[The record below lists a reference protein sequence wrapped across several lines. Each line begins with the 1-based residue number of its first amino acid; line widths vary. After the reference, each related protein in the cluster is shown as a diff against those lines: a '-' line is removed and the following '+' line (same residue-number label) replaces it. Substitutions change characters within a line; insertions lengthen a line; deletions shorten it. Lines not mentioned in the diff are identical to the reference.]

1 MLMSVGCI
9 LLLSSLT
16 GVVVDTK
23 DIKRTV
29 TLMDHFLRLVDRTGM
44 RQLQDTYS
52 YNWNSLLPF
61 IEPILSPECV
71 CCRDIL
77 DLRKLFYF
85 SLTLELPRDWIN
97 QVVRNEDILEYL
109 TCLQWYAL
117 DDNDTSSYKECFPL
131 LSAIEQIEVPRLST
145 IVRAKLAVVSP
156 LGYRN
161 AQQPLKD
168 IVHQLMKT

>member
-1 MLMSVGCI
+1 MLMAVGRI
-9 LLLSSLT
+9 LLLCSLT
-16 GVVVDTK
+16 GVVVDTE
-23 DIKRTV
+23 DIKKTV
-29 TLMDHFLRLVDRTGM
+29 TLMNHFLRLVDRTGM
-44 RQLQDTYS
+44 KQVEDTYG

-61 IEPILSPECV
+61 IEPILSPEQHV
-71 CCRDIL
+71 SCRDIL
-77 DLRKLFYF
+77 NLKKLFYF
-85 SLTLELPRDWIN
+85 SLTLELSRNWIH

-117 DDNDTSSYKECFPL
+117 DDNDSSSFFPL
-131 LSAIEQIEVPRLST
+131 LSTIEQVEVPRLST

-168 IVHQLMKT
+168 IVQQLIKK

>member
-1 MLMSVGCI
+1 MLMAVGRI
-9 LLLSSLT
+9 LLLCSLT
-16 GVVVDTK
+16 GVVVDTE

-29 TLMDHFLRLVDRTGM
+29 ELMNLFLKLVDRTDM

-61 IEPILSPECV
+61 IEPILSPERV
-71 CCRDIL
+71 CCMEIL
-77 DLRKLFYF
+77 NLRKLFYF
-85 SLTLELPRDWIN
+85 SLTLELPRDWIH
-97 QVVRNEDILEYL
+97 QVVRNEDLLEYL
-109 TCLQWYAL
+109 TCLQWYTP

-131 LSAIEQIEVPRLST
+131 LSAIEQVEVPHLST

-168 IVHQLMKT
+168 IVQQLMKT